1 MTSQGVAE
9 LRGIIFVFNACL
21 NRTGEN
27 NEALSANVLI
37 LRLKS

>member
-9 LRGIIFVFNACL
+9 QRGIIFVFNTCL

-27 NEALSANVLI
+27 NGALSANTLI